1 MSRDGDREFDD
12 GQQSRDRPQ
21 QWTLWRGLRNL
32 SPEFLKRSYASK
44 YLVSFLFVILLIT
57 GIGTATFFQIQ
68 ATIEEDAAE
77 QLRSNA
83 QLRAEM
89 VSQWVR
95 GMETQTRLLS
105 SSDVFASGN
114 RTRIGYYLTR
124 SKSRT
129 ALDVVAIHYVNT
141 TADRVVE
148 STNVSSQGQSL
159 ATIDAPWTDQ
169 LAGNFSTE
177 SQSRVVATS
186 DAYRVQ
192 NSTAVAF
199 LSRTPE
205 DGTVMVVVGSIGRQV
220 EEFDRSDAQSTAL
233 LDANASVILAGKE
246 MSTNDTAQ
254 FRRARDLDGVELVE
268 TETHLR
274 AYAPVNASG
283 WIAVTTAEKSQVY
296 AVADAV
302 GANVTRIIIASILS
316 LSVIGFMLGRQTVVP
331 LVRLRRRTEE
341 MQEDLDV
348 DLSTDRQDE
357 IGRLYRG
364 FARMRDALRQQIHEA
379 EQARRKAESSRRELQ
394 RQNERLDQ
402 FASTLSH
409 DLRNPLAVARGHV
422 ELLRT
427 VVEGETER
435 PEPTQIEDHVD
446 AVDDAHDRIDSIIS
460 DVLMLTREGE
470 HVEETIE
477 VDLEDIAHEAWTNI
491 DNREATL
498 HVEDTYIIEADR
510 NRLLRVFENLFRNA
524 IDHVGDDVTVT
535 VGLLEDGFYVQDDG
549 HGIPEGERDDIFEY
563 GHTTSDDGTGLGL
576 SIVKTIAEAH
586 GWTIAIDHDAPG
598 GARFVVTD
606 VFEGGP
612 TADTGLELG
621 EGAFEWGL
629 NEQ

>member
-1 MSRDGDREFDD
+1 MSRDGDSEFGD
-12 GQQSRDRPQ
+12 GQHPRDRPQ
-21 QWTLWRGLRNL
+21 EWTLWGAIRNRT
-32 SPEFLKRSYASK
+32 PEFLKRSYATK
-44 YLVSFLFVILLIT
+44 YLVSFLFVVLLIT

-68 ATIEEDAAE
+68 STIEDDAAD

-95 GMETQTRLLS
+95 GMETQTRLLA
-105 SSDVFASGN
+105 SSDVFTSGD
-114 RTRIGYYLTR
+114 RTQIGYYLAR

-129 ALDVVAIHYVNT
+129 ALDIVAIHYANAT
-141 TADRVVE
+141 DGRIVE
-148 STNVSSQGQSL
+148 STNVSAQGQSL

-169 LAGNFSTE
+169 LAGNVSTA
-177 SQSRVVATS
+177 SRSRVVATS
-186 DAYRVQ
+186 DAYRVG

-199 LSRTPE
+199 LSRTPN
-205 DGTVMVVVGSIGRQV
+205 DGTVLVVVGSVGRQV
-220 EEFDRSDAQSTAL
+220 EQFDRSNTQSTAL
-233 LDANASVILAGKE
+233 LDENASVVLAGE
-246 MSTNDTAQ
+246 GMSANDTAG
-254 FRRARDLDGVELVE
+254 FSRARDLDGVELVE

-283 WIAVTTAEKSQVY
+283 WIAVTTAEKSRVY

-302 GANVTRIIIASILS
+302 GSNVTRIIISSILS

-341 MQEDLDV
+341 MQDDLDV

-379 EQARRKAESSRRELQ
+379 EQARQQAEASRRELQ

-427 VVEGETER
+427 EIETDAEQ
-435 PEPTQIEDHVD
+435 PEPAHLQEHVD

-491 DNREATL
+491 DNRAASL

-524 IDHVGDDVTVT
+524 IDHVGEDVTVT
-535 VGLLEDGFYVQDDG
+535 VGLLEDGFYLQDDG
-549 HGIPEGERDDIFEY
+549 PGIPPDEVDEIFEY

-576 SIVKTIAEAH
+576 SIVKTIVEAH
-586 GWTIAIDHDAPG
+586 GWTIAVDTDAPG
-598 GARFVVTD
+598 GARFTVTD
-606 VFEGGP
+606 VFEEGP
-612 TADTGLELG
+612 TTDTEF
-621 EGAFEWGL
+621 EWEEDAFEWGL
-629 NEQ
+629 EE